1 MRITCNAYTTHVFR
15 IEKQYNLMQLTG
27 GNHSY
32 IKTTHLPYI
41 HHLRIGMLF
50 KFQTPSRINKTK

>member
-1 MRITCNAYTTHVFR
+1 
-15 IEKQYNLMQLTG
+15 MQLKG